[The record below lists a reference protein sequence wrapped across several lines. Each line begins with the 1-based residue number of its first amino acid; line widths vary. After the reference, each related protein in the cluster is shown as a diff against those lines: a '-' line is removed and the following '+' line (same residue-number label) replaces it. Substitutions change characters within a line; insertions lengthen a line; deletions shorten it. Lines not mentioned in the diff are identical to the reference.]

1 MKGKRRKPEQRP
13 MVVFSKYGPYT
24 IVDIDN
30 LTDAK
35 GNAFAT
41 APVFS
46 LCRCGQSEK
55 KPYCDGSHVEAGFTG
70 DKADD
75 RVPDRLKNYEG
86 KEITIHDNRGVCSHD
101 GTCVRELP
109 EVFDRDKRPWI
120 NPHGATVRAII
131 ETVEKCPSGALSYTI
146 GTRRYQDLDREPSIR
161 VRRKGPLHI
170 EGFIEIKDDQYTEPE
185 SAEHCTLCRCG
196 QSKNKPFCDG
206 THLDIDFDDTK

>member
-46 LCRCGQSEK
+46 LCRCGQS
-55 KPYCDGSHVEAGFTG
+55 
-70 DKADD
+70 
-75 RVPDRLKNYEG
+75 
-86 KEITIHDNRGVCSHD
+86 
-101 GTCVRELP
+101 
-109 EVFDRDKRPWI
+109 
-120 NPHGATVRAII
+120 
-131 ETVEKCPSGALSYTI
+131 
-146 GTRRYQDLDREPSIR
+146 
-161 VRRKGPLHI
+161 
-170 EGFIEIKDDQYTEPE
+170 
-185 SAEHCTLCRCG
+185 
-196 QSKNKPFCDG
+196 KNKPFCDG